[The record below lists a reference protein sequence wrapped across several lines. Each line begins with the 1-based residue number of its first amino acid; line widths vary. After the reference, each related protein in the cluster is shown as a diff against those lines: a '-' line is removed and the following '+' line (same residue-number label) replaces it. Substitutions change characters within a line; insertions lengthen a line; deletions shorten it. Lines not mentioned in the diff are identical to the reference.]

1 MKNVID
7 PPSFRQFKFIGLATH
22 QMQNSKKPKE
32 LRLQLPI
39 AFGFN
44 IFAVQLNVFVGSIIS
59 RLSSFIVGLFL

>member
-32 LRLQLPI
+32 LRFQLPI